1 MFLFVLDR
9 EYISVKGVF
18 VSIHSQCH
26 LLKQI
31 SVKKQKSAFLLPLTQ
46 IFLGSILKKLD
57 IEKIMCGVFLI
68 KIRKTP
74 INQEIITILI
84 HLIKE
89 AHFETLRFYQSDPAC
104 CDQ

>member
-1 MFLFVLDR
+1 MTFVTSLQN
-9 EYISVKGVF
+9 VHK
-18 VSIHSQCH
+18 QCH

-57 IEKIMCGVFLI
+57 IEKKMCGVFLI

-74 INQEIITILI
+74 INQEI
-84 HLIKE
+84 
-89 AHFETLRFYQSDPAC
+89 
-104 CDQ
+104 

>member
-1 MFLFVLDR
+1 MGRTPFNSGFSRKVR
-9 EYISVKGVF
+9 EKHLEFRGSLN
-18 VSIHSQCH
+18 QCH

-57 IEKIMCGVFLI
+57 IEKKMCGVFLI

-74 INQEIITILI
+74 INQEI
-84 HLIKE
+84 
-89 AHFETLRFYQSDPAC
+89 
-104 CDQ
+104 

>member
-1 MFLFVLDR
+1 MSQDSRENDIFPCVFLFSRAFHGQSPRCFGRTKSTICNHTVHR
-9 EYISVKGVF
+9 
-18 VSIHSQCH
+18 QCH

-57 IEKIMCGVFLI
+57 IEKKMCGVFLI

-74 INQEIITILI
+74 INQEI
-84 HLIKE
+84 
-89 AHFETLRFYQSDPAC
+89 
-104 CDQ
+104 

>member
-1 MFLFVLDR
+1 VKTSENSLI
-9 EYISVKGVF
+9 ISRVTTIFKMLPPGLIVTDMN
-18 VSIHSQCH
+18 QCH

-57 IEKIMCGVFLI
+57 IEKKMCGVFLI

-74 INQEIITILI
+74 INQEI
-84 HLIKE
+84 
-89 AHFETLRFYQSDPAC
+89 
-104 CDQ
+104 